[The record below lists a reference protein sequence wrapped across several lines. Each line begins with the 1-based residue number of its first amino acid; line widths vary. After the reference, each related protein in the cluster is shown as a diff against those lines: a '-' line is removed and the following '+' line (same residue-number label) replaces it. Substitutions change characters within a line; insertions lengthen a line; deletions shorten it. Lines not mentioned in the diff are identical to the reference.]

1 MMRFTITTMTNDI
14 SLVLLSQSSALGISP
29 GHMVIGPGLNSL
41 G

>member
-14 SLVLLSQSSALGISP
+14 SLDLLGQSSALGISP
-29 GHMVIGPGLNSL
+29 GHTDFGPGLNFL

>member
-14 SLVLLSQSSALGISP
+14 SLVCIGQSNALGISP
-29 GHMVIGPGLNSL
+29 GHMDFGPGLNSL